1 MEGENITTLKSVIQ
15 AEKSAGAAELAL
27 GGLNSKNLG
36 CVHLNALV
44 DAGAAVG
51 AIGEDLRDAIQRV
64 GGAADFRTAARA
76 ADAMAKTARMVAADS
91 AELARA
97 LRAAGR
103 R

>member
-1 MEGENITTLKSVIQ
+1 MEDEKITTLKSVVS
-15 AEKSAGAAELAL
+15 AEKTAGAAELSL

-44 DAGAAVG
+44 DAGGAVG
-51 AIGEDLRDAIQRV
+51 AIGEDVRDAIQRV
-64 GGAADFRTAARA
+64 AGYADFRTAARA
-76 ADAMAKTARMVAADS
+76 ADAMAKTARMVAADA

-97 LRAAGR
+97 LRSAAR